1 MIEVNEGE
9 VRERHLPA
17 AWGLARGQIV
27 AARKAYLIPKV
38 DWRYERD
45 VIIHPKGLA
54 LIGRPVFYLANL
66 MPMIVPA
73 TSPSP
78 SNANSFTSEVTPI
91 MRMITA
97 SNKKQVAWEN
107 MMTSNFFNVSKT
119 LLASGIFSN
128 NCVLLQTWG
137 WRTR

>member
-1 MIEVNEGE
+1 
-9 VRERHLPA
+9 
-17 AWGLARGQIV
+17 
-27 AARKAYLIPKV
+27 
-38 DWRYERD
+38 
-45 VIIHPKGLA
+45 
-54 LIGRPVFYLANL
+54 
-66 MPMIVPA
+66 MIVPA

-128 NCVLLQTWG
+128 NCVLLQT
-137 WRTR
+137 